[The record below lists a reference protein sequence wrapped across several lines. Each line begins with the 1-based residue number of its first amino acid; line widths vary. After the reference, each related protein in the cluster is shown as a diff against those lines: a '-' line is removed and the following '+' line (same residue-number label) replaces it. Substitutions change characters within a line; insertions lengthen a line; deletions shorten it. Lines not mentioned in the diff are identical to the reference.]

1 MPDYSHAVPSSWRW
15 FTNQCAQL
23 GAPKTHALFVPRAQ
37 ARPTHSSP
45 VKGSKSPSK
54 FGLQA
59 PNTAGPA
66 SVWCLD
72 LLNPIYKTTQKA
84 GPKRAETHD
93 KRETS
98 LPAPISKYMLGTS
111 RSVTWLWNPMQ
122 RTVLN
127 RHRRNKCNQSP
138 ALLPNQVQVH
148 PTHSA
153 RSPIIHIYL
162 YSMW

>member
-1 MPDYSHAVPSSWRW
+1 MSYRQVDGDSWINVPSW
-15 FTNQCAQL
+15 
-23 GAPKTHALFVPRAQ
+23 VPRKQTPCLYPRHKKDQPAPLLSRGLGP
-37 ARPTHSSP
+37 RPSSD
-45 VKGSKSPSK
+45 SKPPT
-54 FGLQA
+54 LQA
-59 PNTAGPA
+59 GLSMVLRPPQPN
-66 SVWCLD
+66 
-72 LLNPIYKTTQKA
+72 IYLTTLKA
-84 GPKRAETHD
+84 GLERVRTHN

-122 RTVLN
+122 RPVLN

-153 RSPIIHIYL
+153 QSPIIHIYL